1 MRYKC
6 SSLKAIRGALGILL
20 SLGLVLSSC
29 EQEAGN
35 TDALRTVCFDTEVL
49 PLFQSACATTDCHD
63 AAAEGGY
70 QLDSYESIREGI
82 SSRDIYKSK
91 IYTTIISSSEDRM
104 PPDSVMPIEQRM
116 LIRVWIEQG
125 AANIICT
132 EQPLPDPDP
141 DTIIP
146 PYSNPYVCFERDI
159 LPVMQSSCGITA
171 CHDPYTMVEEFNFT
185 TYQGILDG
193 LVPGNPEISKI
204 YKSINEDEPS
214 DIMPPPPYEALSMA
228 QIDSVYAWILK
239 GAPDEFC
246 GDICDTAVISY
257 NTHLEVIID
266 SRCKSCHSGGSPQGG
281 VPLTT
286 YDDLK
291 AAAAAGSF
299 PAVLRAADGYS
310 LMPPSGAMS
319 ECEIRAFELWIEDG
333 MPL

>member
-1 MRYKC
+1 MLVAFFINFNPNLHTMRNKNG
-6 SSLKAIRGALGILL
+6 LKKVRFITLGILL
-20 SLGLVLSSC
+20 SLGLVLPSC

-35 TDALRTVCFDTEVL
+35 TDGLRSVCFDTEVL

-82 SSRDIYKSK
+82 TSRDIYKSK
-91 IYTTIISSSEDRM
+91 IYTTIISTGENRM
-104 PPDSVMPIEQRM
+104 PPDSLMPIEQRM

-132 EQPLPDPDP
+132 EPPDPDP
-141 DTIIP
+141 DPITP

-159 LPVMQSSCGITA
+159 LPVMQSSCGITD

-193 LVPGNPEISKI
+193 LVPGNPAISKI

-214 DIMPPPPYEALSMA
+214 DIMPPPPYEALSRA

-246 GDICDTAVISY
+246 GDICDTVDISY
-257 NTHLEVIID
+257 LTHLEAIIN
-266 SRCKSCHSGGSPQGG
+266 SRCKSCHSGGSPQGWCIA
-281 VPLTT
+281 
-286 YDDLK
+286 YR
-291 AAAAAGSF
+291 
-299 PAVLRAADGYS
+299 LRRS
-310 LMPPSGAMS
+310 
-319 ECEIRAFELWIEDG
+319 
-333 MPL
+333 